1 MAGLAESFG
10 VLVETFGVFLLPA
23 AIFTVGIG
31 LYALLWAL
39 GRLREES

>member
-1 MAGLAESFG
+1 MVADLVA

-23 AIFTVGIG
+23 AVFGVGVV

-39 GRLREES
+39 GRTRDD